1 MNFNLH
7 NMKQNVSATVFKR
20 LSDVSDNEIE
30 LENLLEEFIERAGI
44 IEFDG
49 GFSRFMA
56 ERKALECVLQNHTNR
71 KTD

>member
-1 MNFNLH
+1 MNANLH
-7 NMKQNVSATVFKR
+7 NMKQNVSAGIYKK
-20 LSDVSDNEIE
+20 LSDVAKNNIE

-49 GFSRFMA
+49 GLSRFMA